1 MKNLSINKK
10 LLTMLIVPL
19 VALLFFAGLSIN
31 ERMTLAD
38 DMAQLEEL
46 SELAAATNQLVH
58 QIQRERGNSAGYLA
72 SGGDEFSEELLSQQ
86 SATDTAVA
94 EFEELTERLQL
105 DDQSPEFD
113 ESFQEAI
120 RNLAQLSNQRDAISN
135 LQVGVDDAID
145 YYTALN
151 HDLISLVSA
160 IFANL
165 NDAELADRFA
175 AYVPL
180 MLQKEYAGIER
191 ATLNAAFAANNF
203 ADEQHYQ
210 NFLDVLARQQ
220 GYQVLFE
227 MSARQQDREMAQN
240 TVGVG
245 DHVQLRQVALDR
257 GLEGEFG
264 VDADDWFDASTAHID
279 RLGEVEA
286 ELTNSILES
295 ANDLRT
301 SAQNALY
308 MFLIATLLTVVI
320 AIGATQWIGRSIAN
334 PLQNTSDAAQQ
345 LAQELVATAS
355 QQNASVSETA
365 TAVSQ
370 TSTTVDEL
378 RQTSEVASRRSNS
391 VRNKSEQ
398 SVEAA
403 EDALDSISEGM
414 EAMEQIREEV
424 EGIAENI
431 LELSEKNIQIG
442 EIVESVSAIA
452 EQSNLLAVNASI
464 EAAQAGE
471 HGKGFSVV
479 ASEVK
484 ALAEQSKEATT
495 QIRSILTEIQKSSNA
510 AVMVTEQ
517 GTKRVEES
525 GALIENLGSTVR
537 SLNATIEDNLEA
549 SMQIAATADEQL
561 TGIEEIT
568 AAISDIEQATQENA
582 AGTDQLEEIA
592 LEVETISEE
601 LTAIVDGDDDE
612 SQAA

>member
-19 VALLFFAGLSIN
+19 AALLFFAGISIN
-31 ERMTLAD
+31 ERMTMAD
-38 DMAQLEEL
+38 DMAELEEL
-46 SELAAATNQLVH
+46 SELAAVTNQLVH
-58 QIQRERGNSAGYLA
+58 QLQRERGNSAGFVA
-72 SGGDEFSEELLSQQ
+72 SGGEDFSEELLSQQ
-86 SATDTAVA
+86 SATDSALA
-94 EFEELTERLQL
+94 DFEELAERLAL
-105 DDQSPEFD
+105 DEQSPEFE
-113 ESFQEAI
+113 ESFQEAS
-120 RNLAQLSNQRDAISN
+120 RSLAQLSNQRDAIAN
-135 LQVGVDDAID
+135 LQVTIDDAID
-145 YYTALN
+145 YYTGLN
-151 HDLISLVSA
+151 HNLIALVSA
-160 IFANL
+160 TFANL

-191 ATLNAAFAANNF
+191 ATLNAAFAADNF

-210 NFLDVLARQQ
+210 DFLNVLARQE
-220 GYQVLFE
+220 GYQALFE
-227 MSARQQDREMAQN
+227 MSARQADREMAQN

-245 DHVQLRQVALDR
+245 DHVQLRDIALQQGMD
-257 GLEGEFG
+257 GEFG
-264 VDADDWFDASTAHID
+264 VSASNWFEASTDHID
-279 RLGEVEA
+279 RLGDVEA
-286 ELTNSILES
+286 QLTDSILDTAGE
-295 ANDLRT
+295 LRAG
-301 SAQNALY
+301 AQNALY
-308 MFLIATLLTVVI
+308 IFLIATLLTVVI

-334 PLQNTSDAAQQ
+334 PLQDTSESAQQ

-414 EAMEQIREEV
+414 EAMNQIRDEV
-424 EGIAENI
+424 EDIAENI

-525 GALIENLGSTVR
+525 GALIENLGSTVS
-537 SLNATIEDNLEA
+537 SLNTTIEDNLEA

-592 LEVETISEE
+592 LEVETISSA
-601 LTAIVDGDDDE
+601 LTAIVDGADDE
-612 SQAA
+612 ERAA